1 MRYSNADLFFGVV
14 SPSLVPTKDNP
25 QGSGVGVSRVPGH
38 VHSSVGLRTIL
49 LGSPTAPKTRH
60 MVLPTSRG
68 GVPWGGRA
76 LPGTFLEPHV
86 TIEGSVVTSP
96 ARPLNLELK
105 TRSLNLKRLT
115 CIEGTTSPETP

>member
-1 MRYSNADLFFGVV
+1 MPSTRSIESCLMRYSNADFFFRVV

-49 LGSPTAPKTRH
+49 LGPPTAPKTRH

-68 GVPWGGRA
+68 GVTGGWPCFTGHILGA
-76 LPGTFLEPHV
+76 
-86 TIEGSVVTSP
+86 
-96 ARPLNLELK
+96 
-105 TRSLNLKRLT
+105 T
-115 CIEGTTSPETP
+115 CDD